1 VKLLDP
7 LTDPTALHPVQPCS
21 VDLLCHLG
29 HPSSEFQKRSG
40 MWRPLFALSFAWPGL
55 YAVLTHLAV
64 ALYVTALANLGLL
77 GKFGRA
83 SFIILGTIAA
93 ASAHIG
99 FTTRNPT
106 IAQAFYPFMI
116 PAVPFLLPN
125 FIGVSLVRSAG
136 DPAS

>member
-1 VKLLDP
+1 
-7 LTDPTALHPVQPCS
+7 LTVYAMRATQVA
-21 VDLLCHLG
+21 
-29 HPSSEFQKRSG
+29 SSG
-40 MWRPLFALSFAWPGL
+40 A
-55 YAVLTHLAV
+55 
-64 ALYVTALANLGLL
+64 TALANLGLL

-93 ASAHIG
+93 ASALIG
-99 FTTRNPT
+99 FTTRTPT

-116 PAVPFLLPN
+116 PAMPFLLPN